1 MNGVTSFQEI
11 ILSSGVFR
19 RETASG
25 FYPWGKVDSPRKRV
39 AEGLCGWRHGNSF
52 PMTQSAQSHRQ
63 MRSIQLCS
71 KAVFYVFVFGSIHDS
86 TTMQNLSPGFF
97 PQNGGLRSVLSI
109 PAIHTIISRCFLG
122 LCEVCTFVAEKRRYI
137 MKLVVE
143 FLMSICHGVVVFV
156 SCIGKLPRKLW
167 RFNKKHH
174 CISFDN
180 NSIDSLYDWDDDDD
194 F

>member
-1 MNGVTSFQEI
+1 MFLFLIPFTIRQQCRI
-11 ILSSGVFR
+11 
-19 RETASG
+19 
-25 FYPWGKVDSPRKRV
+25 YP
-39 AEGLCGWRHGNSF
+39 
-52 PMTQSAQSHRQ
+52 QS
-63 MRSIQLCS
+63 
-71 KAVFYVFVFGSIHDS
+71 
-86 TTMQNLSPGFF
+86 FF
-97 PQNGGLRSVLSI
+97 PQNGGLLSVLSI
-109 PAIHTIISRCFLG
+109 PAIHAIISRCFLG
-122 LCEVCTFVAEKRRYI
+122 LWEVCTFAVEKRRYI

-174 CISFDN
+174 CISYDN

>member
-1 MNGVTSFQEI
+1 M
-11 ILSSGVFR
+11 
-19 RETASG
+19 
-25 FYPWGKVDSPRKRV
+25 DSPRKRV

-63 MRSIQLCS
+63 MRSIPLCP
-71 KAVFYVFVFGSIHDS
+71 KAVFYVFVFDSIHNS
-86 TTMQNLSPGFF
+86 ATLHNLSPEFF
-97 PQNGGLRSVLSI
+97 PQNGGLLSVLSI
-109 PAIHTIISRCFLG
+109 PAIHAIISRCFLG

-174 CISFDN
+174 CISYDN

>member
-1 MNGVTSFQEI
+1 INSLPRTRNIASLPCEIVLGDLTQLLKSFFHQGFFAVKRRAVF
-11 ILSSGVFR
+11 ILGAKCEAFHF
-19 RETASG
+19 A
-25 FYPWGKVDSPRKRV
+25 PR
-39 AEGLCGWRHGNSF
+39 LF
-52 PMTQSAQSHRQ
+52 
-63 MRSIQLCS
+63 
-71 KAVFYVFVFGSIHDS
+71 FYVFVFGSIHDS

-97 PQNGGLRSVLSI
+97 PQNGGLLSVLSI
-109 PAIHTIISRCFLG
+109 PAIHAIISRCFLG
-122 LCEVCTFVAEKRRYI
+122 LWEVCTFAVEKRRYI

-174 CISFDN
+174 CISYDN

>member
-1 MNGVTSFQEI
+1 MAAWKLVSNDAKRTVAPPNAKHSTLLQGCFLCFCFWFHSRFDNNAESI
-11 ILSSGVFR
+11 
-19 RETASG
+19 
-25 FYPWGKVDSPRKRV
+25 PRV
-39 AEGLCGWRHGNSF
+39 
-52 PMTQSAQSHRQ
+52 
-63 MRSIQLCS
+63 
-71 KAVFYVFVFGSIHDS
+71 
-86 TTMQNLSPGFF
+86 F
-97 PQNGGLRSVLSI
+97 PQNGGLLSVLSI
-109 PAIHTIISRCFLG
+109 PAIHAIISRCFLG
-122 LCEVCTFVAEKRRYI
+122 LWEVCTFAVEKRRYI

-174 CISFDN
+174 CISYDN

>member
-1 MNGVTSFQEI
+1 MSRTRNIASLPCEIVLGDLTQLLKSFF
-11 ILSSGVFR
+11 SSGVFR

-25 FYPWGKVDSPRKRV
+25 FYPWG
-39 AEGLCGWRHGNSF
+39 
-52 PMTQSAQSHRQ
+52 Q
-63 MRSIQLCS
+63 MRSIPRCS
-71 KAVFYVFVFGSIHDS
+71 KAVFYVFGSIHDS

-97 PQNGGLRSVLSI
+97 PQNGGLLSVLSI
-109 PAIHTIISRCFLG
+109 SAIHAIISRCFLG
-122 LCEVCTFVAEKRRYI
+122 LWEVCTFAVEKRRYI

-143 FLMSICHGVVVFV
+143 FLMSICHGVFVFV

-174 CISFDN
+174 CISYDN